1 MFAVLTLIL
10 LNHNKN
16 APSSL
21 CPFSVNVFSSLRERS
36 GLYFV
41 PPTSDFPTLR
51 SHVPT
56 QGIVEEQR
64 LSLKNQVEELEG
76 KTAEREKHERERTL
90 AIK

>member
-1 MFAVLTLIL
+1 MILQISTFGAEHRNLTT
-10 LNHNKN
+10 H
-16 APSSL
+16 A
-21 CPFSVNVFSSLRERS
+21 
-36 GLYFV
+36 LYFV
-41 PPTSDFPTLR
+41 PPTSDFPTWR

-76 KTAEREKHERERTL
+76 KTAEREKHEREKTL